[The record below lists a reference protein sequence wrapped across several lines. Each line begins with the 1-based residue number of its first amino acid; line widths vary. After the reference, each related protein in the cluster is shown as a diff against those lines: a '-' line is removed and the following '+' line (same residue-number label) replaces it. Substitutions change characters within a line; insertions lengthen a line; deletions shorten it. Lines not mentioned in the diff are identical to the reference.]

1 MEFYTIPKGMENE
14 LYHYGV
20 KGMKWGVRKT
30 QKSSAIKKHSK
41 KNQNPTDEEKGALKT
56 AYGKVLSAET
66 NMSTGRRNIYSKYNK
81 EIDSLYKKYN
91 DTTDFSE
98 ANKIYD
104 KIRQVEKKMYK
115 EADDFTNDSAKTY
128 ETARSEYVKI
138 SEELIR
144 KYLNVSYNSLDSFD
158 RDSYTRGADFIEK
171 LLNEN

>member
-1 MEFYTIPKGMENE
+1 
-14 LYHYGV
+14 
-20 KGMKWGVRKT
+20 
-30 QKSSAIKKHSK
+30 
-41 KNQNPTDEEKGALKT
+41 
-56 AYGKVLSAET
+56 
-66 NMSTGRRNIYSKYNK
+66 MSTGRRNIYSKYNK